1 MYRGLLAKTP
11 AVRLM
16 RDGVFGVPS
25 DVGKWKELIDAL
37 TEHIV
42 KRYGNEKVRHWLF
55 APWISPDFMSC
66 GLCSPE
72 EYEEIYDT
80 SYQAIWKS
88 NPNFVLTG
96 PEMYDPANSWNGS

>member
-55 APWISPDFMSC
+55 CTVDFT
-66 GLCSPE
+66 GF
-72 EYEEIYDT
+72 YELWALQSRGI
-80 SYQAIWKS
+80 
-88 NPNFVLTG
+88 
-96 PEMYDPANSWNGS
+96 